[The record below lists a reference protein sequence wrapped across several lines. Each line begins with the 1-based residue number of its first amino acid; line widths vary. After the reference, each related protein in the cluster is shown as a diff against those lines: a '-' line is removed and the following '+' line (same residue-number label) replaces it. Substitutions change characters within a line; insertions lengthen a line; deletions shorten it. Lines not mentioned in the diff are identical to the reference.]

1 MTKTYQFKFIFKD
14 LIDASEEERLKGVE
28 IPLEFNSYSEAL
40 AEAKFYFDMFF
51 GLVWQ
56 KHHKNN
62 DQGISLQ
69 DILDETF
76 KIASSFEL
84 IPNESNFDFLE
95 YAKSRDSFYK
105 FKKSMSSIFLK

>member
-1 MTKTYQFKFIFKD
+1 MIKKYQFKFIFKD
-14 LIDASEEERLKGVE
+14 LTDASIEERLKGVE
-28 IPLEFNSYSEAL
+28 VPLEFDSYSEAL

-56 KHHKNN
+56 KHHKKN
-62 DQGISLQ
+62 DQGLSWQ

-76 KIASSFEL
+76 KIASCFEL

-105 FKKSMSSIFLK
+105 FKKSMDGLP

>member
-14 LIDASEEERLKGVE
+14 LIDVSEEERLKGIE

-105 FKKSMSSIFLK
+105 FKKSMSSSFL